1 MEQATG
7 HTRDPLLFSPLTIRG
22 VRIPNRIVVS
32 PMCQYSAR
40 DGFAGDWHFV
50 HYGKLAVAG
59 AGVVM
64 VEATAVEPRG
74 RITHGC
80 LGLWSDE
87 QIEPLRRIADFIRE
101 QGSVPAIQLA
111 HAGRKG
117 SSQLPWH
124 GNDRLGPT
132 DAAQGDPPWTIVGPT
147 AEAANPNRD
156 IPVALSIA
164 EIEEI
169 YAAWSAATRRALQ
182 AGYDIVEI
190 HGAHGY
196 LVHSFASAL
205 GNHRDDQYGGSLEN
219 RMRHAIETAAAVR
232 REWPDDKPFFFRV
245 SAVDG
250 DAEGWSLDDT
260 VTLSRELGR
269 IGCDVIA
276 CSSGGIDA
284 KRDRSV
290 ATALARR
297 PGFQVPY
304 AERVRKDTDLLS
316 LAVGLIVDPQHA
328 EEIVREGGADLIC
341 LGRELLHNP
350 NWPLHARV
358 ALMGDAGYDAW
369 PPQFRWSLRARE
381 PWAARYKGTHL
392 P

>member
-1 MEQATG
+1 MKDA
-7 HTRDPLLFSPLTIRG
+7 RMSPDPLLLSSLTIRS
-22 VRIPNRIVVS
+22 VEMPNRIVVS
-32 PMCQYSAR
+32 PMCQYSAK

-50 HYGKLAVAG
+50 HYGKLAVGG
-59 AGVVM
+59 AGVVV

-87 QIEPLRRIADFIRE
+87 QIAPLKRIADFIRE

-124 GNDRLGPT
+124 GNDRLGAA
-132 DAAQGDPPWTIVGPT
+132 DAAKGEPPWTIVGPT
-147 AEAANPNRD
+147 AEAANPKRD
-156 IPVALSIA
+156 TPVALTIA
-164 EIEEI
+164 EINEI
-169 YAAWSAATRRALQ
+169 YAAWSAATRRALE

-196 LVHSFASAL
+196 LVHSFVSTL
-205 GNHRDDQYGGSLEN
+205 GNHRDDEYGGSIEN
-219 RMRHAIETAAAVR
+219 RMRHAIKTAKAVR
-232 REWPDDKPFFFRV
+232 CEWPDDKPFFFRV

-250 DAEGWSLDDT
+250 DSGGWSLDDT
-260 VTLSRELGR
+260 LILSRRLAEVGV
-269 IGCDVIA
+269 DVIV

-284 KRDRSV
+284 SRDRSV
-290 ATALARR
+290 ATALKFQ

-304 AERVRKDTDLLS
+304 AERVRRDTGIMS
-316 LAVGLIVDPQHA
+316 MAVGLIVDPHHA
-328 EEIVREGGADLIC
+328 EEILQQGGADMIC

-369 PPQFRWSLRARE
+369 PPQFRWSLRSRA
-381 PWAARYKGTHL
+381 PWAAKYKGDR
-392 P
+392 PV

>member
-1 MEQATG
+1 MSS
-7 HTRDPLLFSPLTIRG
+7 DPLLMSPLTIRG
-22 VRIPNRIVVS
+22 VEMPNRIVVS
-32 PMCQYSAR
+32 PMCQYSAK

-50 HYGKLAVAG
+50 HYGKLAVGG
-59 AGVVM
+59 AGVVV
-64 VEATAVEPRG
+64 VEATAVGPRG

-87 QIEPLRRIADFIRE
+87 QIAPLRRIADFIRE

-124 GNDRLGPT
+124 GNDRLGAA
-132 DAAQGDPPWTIVGPT
+132 DAAKGEPPWTIVGPT
-147 AEAANPNRD
+147 AEAANPKRD
-156 IPVALSIA
+156 TPVALSIA

-182 AGYDIVEI
+182 AGYEIVEI

-196 LVHSFASAL
+196 LVHSFASTL
-205 GNHRDDQYGGSLEN
+205 GNDRDDKYGGSLEN

-232 REWPDDKPFFFRV
+232 REWPDDKPFFFRL

-250 DAEGWSLDDT
+250 DSGGWSLDDT
-260 VTLSRELGR
+260 MALSRRLADV
-269 IGCDVIA
+269 GCDVIV

-284 KRDRSV
+284 SRDRSV
-290 ATALARR
+290 ATALAVQ

-304 AERVRKDTDLLS
+304 AERVRRDTGLMS
-316 LAVGLIVDPQHA
+316 MAVGLIVDPHHA
-328 EEIVREGGADLIC
+328 EEILQQGGADLIC

-358 ALMGDAGYDAW
+358 ALTGDAGYDAW
-369 PPQFRWSLRARE
+369 PPQFRWSLRARA
-381 PWAARYKGTHL
+381 PWAAKYKDAR
-392 P
+392 PV

>member
-1 MEQATG
+1 MSS
-7 HTRDPLLFSPLTIRG
+7 DPLLMSPLTIRG
-22 VRIPNRIVVS
+22 VEMPNRIVVS
-32 PMCQYSAR
+32 PMCQYSAK

-50 HYGKLAVAG
+50 HYGKLAVGG
-59 AGVVM
+59 AGVVV

-80 LGLWSDE
+80 LGLWLDE
-87 QIEPLRRIADFIRE
+87 QIAPLRRIADFIRE

-124 GNDRLGPT
+124 GNDRLGAS
-132 DAAQGDPPWTIVGPT
+132 DAAKGEPPWTIVGPT
-147 AEAANPNRD
+147 AEAANPKRD
-156 IPVALSIA
+156 TPVALSIA

-182 AGYDIVEI
+182 AGYEIVEI

-196 LVHSFASAL
+196 LVHSFASTL
-205 GNHRDDQYGGSLEN
+205 GNDRDDKYGGSLEN

-232 REWPDDKPFFFRV
+232 REWPDDKPFFFRL

-250 DAEGWSLDDT
+250 DSGGWSLDDT
-260 VTLSRELGR
+260 MALSRRLADV
-269 IGCDVIA
+269 GCDVIV

-284 KRDRSV
+284 SRDRSV
-290 ATALARR
+290 ATALAVQ

-304 AERVRKDTDLLS
+304 AERVRRDTGLMS
-316 LAVGLIVDPQHA
+316 MAVGLIVDPHHA
-328 EEIVREGGADLIC
+328 EEILQQGGADLIC

-358 ALMGDAGYDAW
+358 ALTGDAGYDAW
-369 PPQFRWSLRARE
+369 PPQFRWSLRARA
-381 PWAARYKGTHL
+381 PWAAKYKDAR
-392 P
+392 PV